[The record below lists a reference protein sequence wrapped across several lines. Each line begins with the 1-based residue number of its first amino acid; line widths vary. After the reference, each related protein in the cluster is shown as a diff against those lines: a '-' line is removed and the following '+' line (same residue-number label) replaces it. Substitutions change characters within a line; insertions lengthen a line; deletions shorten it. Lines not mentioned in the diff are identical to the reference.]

1 MIRIEGIPTVTAR
14 LRRAL
19 KPRRVDAPKQMAPRS
34 VKPADPSPAIDHSPR
49 AAA

>member
-14 LRRAL
+14 LQRSVILRPLPNPPQA
-19 KPRRVDAPKQMAPRS
+19 APRNMKA
-34 VKPADPSPAIDHSPR
+34 VDPPAEHAPR